1 MRHFTYFLFMLCFVK
16 LGFAQSPT
24 DAEFMPKNN
33 ICIAAMY
40 GHDAWN
46 KYWESTL
53 FRENGNIGTLTKQSF
68 TPMIAYGL
76 SDKIVINVGL
86 PYVKSSASQGTI
98 EGNDGFQD
106 LSLSLKS
113 KFFQSNFSSFE
124 FSTIGVLAGSIPV
137 TNYNEDYGPLSIGLG
152 AKEVNARLMLELLH
166 NSGFYLRPQF
176 SYHLRDV
183 ASIERSYYYNEGGFY
198 SDKIDVP
205 NMTMTTIAMG
215 AKLLD
220 KKLRGEIAYNIM
232 ATQGGAE
239 IRRHEAPLASSNM
252 DAHSANFFIQYYPS
266 FVNNVSI
273 ILAGGKVLSGQN
285 VGKSTFY
292 NFGLTYQF
300 GLSKTSENDTQ
311 K

>member
-1 MRHFTYFLFMLCFVK
+1 MRHFTYLLFIFCIAK
-16 LGFAQSPT
+16 LGLAQSPT

-76 SDKIVINVGL
+76 SDKMVINVGL
-86 PYVKSSASQGTI
+86 PYIKSATSQGTI
-98 EGNDGFQD
+98 EGYSGFQD

-113 KFFQSNFSSFE
+113 KFFHTAFSSFE
-124 FSTIGVLAGSIPV
+124 FSTIGVIGGSAPV
-137 TNYNEDYGPLSIGLG
+137 SNYNEDFGPLSIGLG
-152 AKEVNARLMLELLH
+152 AREANARLMLELVHSTGL
-166 NSGFYLRPQF
+166 YIRPQF

-183 ASIERSYYYNEGGFY
+183 AHIERSYYYTDNGYY
-198 SDKIDVP
+198 SDKLDVP
-205 NMTMTTIAMG
+205 NMTLATVALG
-215 AKLLD
+215 VKLLD
-220 KKLRGEIAYNIM
+220 KKLRGEVAYNIM
-232 ATQGGAE
+232 STQGGSE
-239 IRRHEAPLASSNM
+239 IRRHEAPLANSNM
-252 DAHSANFFIQYYPS
+252 DAHSANFFIQYYPG
-266 FVNNVSI
+266 FIDNISI

-300 GLSKTSENDTQ
+300 GLSKTSENDI
-311 K
+311 KK